1 MRRKIFF
8 IFIFAFSILLF
19 GNAKVNAD
27 MWFVGTEGYND
38 GSLEKSHYAPKVISA
53 SSGDDIQI
61 ASANKG
67 DVIGGYVSLGGG
79 RAGEVNSGNGIIKL
93 TNNTTK
99 ANYST
104 DGVIVGDTIK
114 IRFYVIDDDQSVSFK
129 NQDGQTS
136 LQSYSANEEYYN
148 ISGGQQVVG
157 GRVYHNR
164 FELSINFKK
173 ASNSQVDV
181 EIPVPLD
188 NNKFKYTVHVIVPK
202 VIDMATIIR
211 DQWQNRGYIKD
222 SNGRKLNIESGTHK
236 FGTSGSIN
244 SRAESFIDSYEL
256 DNDVSTLKDKT
267 GKELEKTPNFSKY
280 THTYN
285 KGNRY
290 DKMQQAQVGFNF
302 KAKEEQVVYSCGT
315 TRIYEW

>member
-114 IRFYVIDDDQSVSFK
+114 IRFYVIDDD
-129 NQDGQTS
+129 S
-136 LQSYSANEEYYN
+136 LNFLAPDQCPSLPVL
-148 ISGGQQVVG
+148 QQITALLV
-157 GRVYHNR
+157 HPIDQLNR
-164 FELSINFKK
+164 MI
-173 ASNSQVDV
+173 
-181 EIPVPLD
+181 
-188 NNKFKYTVHVIVPK
+188 
-202 VIDMATIIR
+202 
-211 DQWQNRGYIKD
+211 
-222 SNGRKLNIESGTHK
+222 
-236 FGTSGSIN
+236 
-244 SRAESFIDSYEL
+244 
-256 DNDVSTLKDKT
+256 
-267 GKELEKTPNFSKY
+267 
-280 THTYN
+280 
-285 KGNRY
+285 
-290 DKMQQAQVGFNF
+290 
-302 KAKEEQVVYSCGT
+302 
-315 TRIYEW
+315 